1 MNESNNIYAPP
12 YEIIDG
18 CLYFRKI
25 SKQGEAY
32 IRLCNFAPRIVSE
45 ITVDDGTEL
54 TRRYLVSGTDED
66 GQILPEVEVA
76 ASELEK
82 MEWMLNRWDASLDIE
97 VVPQVEKHIRHAMKS
112 TAKYATKKSVFAH
125 TGWKQ
130 IDGAWEYLMPGGNH
144 DIRLHGK
151 QQSYFL
157 ADGDANFK
165 ILTDLLRGECLPIE
179 IAYPCLAL
187 VFLSPLN
194 EFLQQVGHE
203 PKFILTLLG
212 RTGSMKSTVAALM
225 LSFFGSFSATD
236 LPMSFRD
243 TANSIIHNAFALK
256 DVLTCVDDYHPCSRR
271 ESENMKSIMQ
281 TLARGYGDRAARNR
295 MSPEIKLREARP
307 PQGNVIVTA
316 EFAPDIGESGTA
328 RLFCIEMKPGQ
339 MELAKL
345 TELQESASRGELTQI
360 MYAYIAW
367 LKQTH
372 LRDMESF
379 LRVLNETYQRERT
392 AWRNRLKEY
401 RIVFHDRIPDTLA
414 CLQIGFDM
422 LISFLLASEGLTDSQ
437 AEDMKEVYK
446 AILLGHAAR
455 QSDAVEEDRPTHIF
469 VRKFLA
475 LIECGHAVVV
485 PINDASSIL
494 PTNCF
499 GFEDEEYYYLFFDA
513 TQRAVK
519 KFCDDQGEGFTI
531 STKALGKALAD
542 EGFINTDGG
551 ENTHSK
557 KIGGKSRRV
566 LMLRKD
572 KVRELMGG

>member
-1 MNESNNIYAPP
+1 MNESDNIYAPP

-18 CLYFRKI
+18 CLYYRKI
-25 SKQGEAY
+25 SKQGEQY
-32 IRLCNFAPRIVSE
+32 IRLCNFAPRIVCE

-54 TRRYLVSGTDED
+54 TRRYLIGGTDED
-66 GQILPEVEVA
+66 GRELPEAEVA

-82 MEWMLNRWDASLDIE
+82 MEWMFNRWDASLDIE
-97 VVPQVEKHIRHAMKS
+97 VVSQVEKHIRHAMKS
-112 TAKYATKKSVFAH
+112 TARYAAKKSVFAH

-130 IDGAWEYLMPGGNH
+130 IDGTWEYLMPGGKH
-144 DIRLHGK
+144 DVRLHGK

-157 ADGDANFK
+157 ADGDEDFK
-165 ILTDLLRGECLPIE
+165 ILTNLLRGKCLPME
-179 IAYPCLAL
+179 IACPCLAL

-194 EFLQQVGHE
+194 EFLRQVGHE

-225 LSFFGSFSATD
+225 LSFFGIFSATD

-271 ESENMKSIMQ
+271 ESENMKAITQ
-281 TLARGYGDRAARNR
+281 TLARSYGDRAARNR

-339 MELAKL
+339 LEFMKL
-345 TELQESASRGELTQI
+345 TELQESASRGKLTHI
-360 MYAYIAW
+360 MTAYIDW
-367 LKQTH
+367 LKCTH
-372 LRDMESF
+372 LCDVDSF
-379 LRVLNETYQRERT
+379 LHELNETYQRERT

-401 RIVFHDRIPDTLA
+401 HIIFHDRIPDTLA
-414 CLQIGFDM
+414 CLQIGFEM
-422 LISFLLASEGLTDSQ
+422 MISFLLTHHALTDSE
-437 AEDMKEVYK
+437 AEDMKEVYE
-446 AILLGHAAR
+446 AILLSHAAR
-455 QSDAVEEDRPTHIF
+455 QSDAVQEDRPTHIF
-469 VRKFLA
+469 VRKLLA

-485 PINDASSIL
+485 PINDASGIL
-494 PTNCF
+494 PANCF
-499 GFEDEEYYYLFFDA
+499 GFEDEEFYYLFFDA

-519 KFCDDQGEGFTI
+519 KFCDDQSEGFTI

-572 KVRELMGG
+572 TVRALMGG

>member
-1 MNESNNIYAPP
+1 MNESENIYAPP

-18 CLYFRKI
+18 CLYYRKI

-32 IRLCNFAPRIVSE
+32 IRLCNFAPRIVCE

-66 GQILPEVEVA
+66 GRTLPEVEVA
-76 ASELEK
+76 ASELERL
-82 MEWMLNRWDASLDIE
+82 EWMLNRWDASLDIE
-97 VVPQVEKHIRHAMKS
+97 VVSQVEKHIRHAMKS

-130 IDGAWEYLMPGGNH
+130 INGAWEYLMPGGKH
-144 DIRLHGK
+144 DVRLHGK
-151 QQSYFL
+151 QESYFL
-157 ADGDANFK
+157 ADGDADFK
-165 ILTDLLRGECLPIE
+165 ILTALLHGKCLPAE

-194 EFLQQVGHE
+194 EFLRQIGHE
-203 PKFILTLLG
+203 PKFIFALLG

-243 TANSIIHNAFALK
+243 TANSIIYNAFALK

-271 ESENMKSIMQ
+271 ESENMKAIMQ

-295 MSPEIKLREARP
+295 ISPEIKLREARP

-339 MELAKL
+339 IELAKL
-345 TELQESASRGELTQI
+345 TELQESAAKGELTQI
-360 MYAYIAW
+360 MFAYIAW
-367 LKQTH
+367 LKCTH
-372 LRDMESF
+372 LRDVESF
-379 LRVLNETYQRERT
+379 LRELNETYQRERT

-401 RIVFHDRIPDTLA
+401 RVIFHDRIPDTLA

-422 LISFLLASEGLTDSQ
+422 MLSFLLTHHTLTDSE
-437 AEDMKEVYK
+437 AEDMIAVYK
-446 AILLGHAAR
+446 SILLKHAAR

-485 PINDASSIL
+485 ALNDASGIL

-499 GFEDEEYYYLFFDA
+499 GFEDEEFYYLFFDA

-531 STKALGKALAD
+531 STKALGKTLAD

>member
-1 MNESNNIYAPP
+1 E
-12 YEIIDG
+12 
-18 CLYFRKI
+18 
-25 SKQGEAY
+25 QY
-32 IRLCNFAPRIVSE
+32 IRLCNFSPRIVSE
-45 ITVDDGTEL
+45 ITVDDGTEQ
-54 TRRYLVSGTDED
+54 TRRYLVSGTDEN
-66 GQILPEVEVA
+66 GQTLPEVEVA

-82 MEWMLNRWDASLDIE
+82 MEWMLNHWDASLDIE
-97 VVPQVEKHIRHAMKS
+97 VVSQAEKHIRHAMKS
-112 TAKYATKKSVFAH
+112 TARFAAKKSVFTH
-125 TGWKQ
+125 TGWKH
-130 IDGAWEYLMPGGNH
+130 INGAWEYLMPGGKH
-144 DIRLHGK
+144 DVRLHGK
-151 QQSYFL
+151 QESYFL
-157 ADGDANFK
+157 ADGNADFK
-165 ILTDLLRGECLPIE
+165 ILTELLNGDCLPME
-179 IAYPCLAL
+179 IAYICLAL

-194 EFLQQVGHE
+194 EFLRQVGHE

-243 TANSIIHNAFALK
+243 TANSIIHNAYALK

-271 ESENMKSIMQ
+271 ESENMKAIMQ
-281 TLARGYGDRAARNR
+281 TLARSYGDRAARNR

-328 RLFCIEMKPGQ
+328 RLFCIEMKPGKL
-339 MELAKL
+339 ELSKL
-345 TELQESASRGELTQI
+345 TELQKSSAQGELTHI
-360 MYAYIAW
+360 MSAYIAW

-372 LRDMESF
+372 LCNTESF
-379 LRVLNETYQRERT
+379 LHDLNETYQQART
-392 AWRNRLKEY
+392 EWRNRLNEY
-401 RIVFHDRIPDTLA
+401 HIIFHDRIPDTLT
-414 CLQIGFDM
+414 CLQIGFNM
-422 LISFLLASEGLTDSQ
+422 MVSFLHTVGMLTD
-437 AEDMKEVYK
+437 KEVVDIK
-446 AILLGHAAR
+446 AVCNAILLMHAAR
-455 QSDAVEEDRPTHIF
+455 QSDAVEDDRPTHIF

-485 PINDASSIL
+485 PLTNASGIL

-499 GFEDEEYYYLFFDA
+499 GYEDEEFYYLFFDA
-513 TQRAVK
+513 AQRAVK
-519 KFCDDQGEGFTI
+519 KFCDDQGEDFTV

-557 KIGGKSRRV
+557 KIGGRSRRV

-572 KVRELMGG
+572 KVRKLMGE

>member
-1 MNESNNIYAPP
+1 LNESNNIYAPP

-25 SKQGEAY
+25 TKQGEAY

-66 GQILPEVEVA
+66 GRTLPEVEVA
-76 ASELEK
+76 ASELER

-97 VVPQVEKHIRHAMKS
+97 VVSQVEKHIRHAMKS
-112 TAKYATKKSVFAH
+112 TAKYAAKKSVFAH
-125 TGWKQ
+125 TGWKKL
-130 IDGAWEYLMPGGNH
+130 GGTWEYLVPGGKH
-144 DIRLHGK
+144 DVRLHGK
-151 QQSYFL
+151 QQNYFL
-157 ADGDANFK
+157 ADGEPDFK
-165 ILTDLLRGECLPIE
+165 ILTALLHAECLPME

-194 EFLQQVGHE
+194 EFLRQVGHE

-212 RTGSMKSTVAALM
+212 RTSSMKSTVAALM
-225 LSFFGSFSATD
+225 LSFFGCFSNTD

-271 ESENMKSIMQ
+271 ESENMKAIMQ
-281 TLARGYGDRAARNR
+281 TLARSYGDRAARNR
-295 MSPEIKLREARP
+295 MSPEITLREARP

-328 RLFCIEMKPGQ
+328 RLFCLEMQPGQ
-339 MELAKL
+339 IELSKL
-345 TELQESASRGELTQI
+345 TELQESVAKGELTHI
-360 MYAYIAW
+360 MSAYIAW
-367 LKQTH
+367 LKQKH
-372 LRDMESF
+372 LCDMEAF
-379 LRVLNETYQRERT
+379 LRELNESYQRERT
-392 AWRNRLKEY
+392 AWRSRLKDN
-401 RIVFHDRIPDTLA
+401 RIIFHDRIPDTLA
-414 CLQIGFDM
+414 CLQIGFEMM
-422 LISFLLASEGLTDSQ
+422 LSFLLASDTISDLEI
-437 AEDMKEVYK
+437 EEMKVEYES
-446 AILLGHAAR
+446 ILLEHAAR
-455 QSDAVEEDRPTHIF
+455 QSDTVEQDRPTHIF
-469 VRKFLA
+469 MRKFMA
-475 LIECGHAVVV
+475 LIECGHAAVV
-485 PINDASSIL
+485 PINDASGIL

-499 GFEDEEYYYLFFDA
+499 GFEDEEFYYLFFDA

-551 ENTHSK
+551 ENTHSR

-572 KVRELMGG
+572 KVRELLGG

>member
-1 MNESNNIYAPP
+1 MNESDNIYAPP

-18 CLYFRKI
+18 CLYYRKI

-66 GQILPEVEVA
+66 GRTLPEVEVA
-76 ASELEK
+76 AGELER

-97 VVPQVEKHIRHAMKS
+97 VVSQVEKHIRHAMKS
-112 TAKYATKKSVFAH
+112 TAKYAEKKSVFAH
-125 TGWKQ
+125 TGWKV
-130 IDGAWEYLMPGGNH
+130 IDGTWEYLMPGGKH
-144 DIRLHGK
+144 DVRLYGK

-157 ADGDANFK
+157 TPSEN
-165 ILTDLLRGECLPIE
+165 TDCSPLVSLLRGECLPME
-179 IAYPCLAL
+179 IACPCLAL

-194 EFLQQVGHE
+194 EFLRQVGHE

-271 ESENMKSIMQ
+271 ESENMKAIMQ
-281 TLARGYGDRAARNR
+281 TLARGYD
-295 MSPEIKLREARP
+295 
-307 PQGNVIVTA
+307 
-316 EFAPDIGESGTA
+316 
-328 RLFCIEMKPGQ
+328 
-339 MELAKL
+339 
-345 TELQESASRGELTQI
+345 
-360 MYAYIAW
+360 
-367 LKQTH
+367 
-372 LRDMESF
+372 
-379 LRVLNETYQRERT
+379 
-392 AWRNRLKEY
+392 
-401 RIVFHDRIPDTLA
+401 
-414 CLQIGFDM
+414 
-422 LISFLLASEGLTDSQ
+422 
-437 AEDMKEVYK
+437 
-446 AILLGHAAR
+446 
-455 QSDAVEEDRPTHIF
+455 
-469 VRKFLA
+469 
-475 LIECGHAVVV
+475 
-485 PINDASSIL
+485 
-494 PTNCF
+494 
-499 GFEDEEYYYLFFDA
+499 LFFDA

-572 KVRELMGG
+572 KVRALTGE